1 MWYSVS
7 STKMAVIQVVQ
18 VTGTLLEDPD
28 ISNENLDLVLAV
40 ANGVFVNKRKATMK
54 IKVKS

>member
-1 MWYSVS
+1 MDV
-7 STKMAVIQVVQ
+7 KKVVQ

-40 ANGVFVNKRKATMK
+40 ANGVLVKKRKATMK
-54 IKVKS
+54 IKVKA

>member
-1 MWYSVS
+1 
-7 STKMAVIQVVQ
+7 MAVIQVVQ

-40 ANGVFVNKRKATMK
+40 ANGVHVKKRKATMK
-54 IKVKS
+54 IKVKA